1 MDAAQLAQW
10 TSSARHRGPKHD
22 KMYIPRHQK
31 HRIVACLAF
40 VHFCWS
46 KLAIFLCIICN
57 LQAKI
62 RPSKQLSF
70 NSTSKLWGCQNHPPN
85 FHLYCTQLPPTSLL
99 AMAMARPVTV
109 HHVLRSCMA
118 TLPGLVQGLKKP
130 SNDLLPLMEFWGF
143 CSCSVYCWDAT
154 SLITL
159 VGGGPCACE
168 ENLEPRHVFP
178 LLCATGP
185 RIFIPVLEDE
195 IGNWQVARDL
205 GHSEV
210 NQLVIGMDCSWQSTI
225 SILIFSDI
233 RWYAMLPND
242 IFYYN
247 IPNLRDL
254 VLDAV
259 STSWHR
265 NAARTQHWR
274 QYSST
279 TSFSDSKSRGKWPRR
294 IKEKSLLGLW
304 HYPLGAYCMTGSV
317 VASFTRTQPTTKQH
331 VRRPTSGC
339 QGQQDNPETLNCQ
352 WCSCAWHM
360 WLPPR
365 GVVNAMAP
373 TGFVIIVTLL

>member
-1 MDAAQLAQW
+1 
-10 TSSARHRGPKHD
+10 
-22 KMYIPRHQK
+22 
-31 HRIVACLAF
+31 
-40 VHFCWS
+40 
-46 KLAIFLCIICN
+46 
-57 LQAKI
+57 
-62 RPSKQLSF
+62 
-70 NSTSKLWGCQNHPPN
+70 
-85 FHLYCTQLPPTSLL
+85 
-99 AMAMARPVTV
+99 
-109 HHVLRSCMA
+109 MA
-118 TLPGLVQGLKKP
+118 TLPGLVQGLKKAFKWFAAF
-130 SNDLLPLMEFWGF
+130 DGVLRFLFLFCLLLRCHKSHYP
-143 CSCSVYCWDAT
+143 CW
-154 SLITL
+154 
-159 VGGGPCACE
+159 GGG
-168 ENLEPRHVFP
+168 HVHVRRIWSRGMCFHCYVP
-178 LLCATGP
+178 LGQGFSSL
-185 RIFIPVLEDE
+185 FWEDE

-352 WCSCAWHM
+352 WCIAPGTCDFT
-360 WLPPR
+360 R
-365 GVVNAMAP
+365 GVVNAMARQD
-373 TGFVIIVTLL
+373 LS